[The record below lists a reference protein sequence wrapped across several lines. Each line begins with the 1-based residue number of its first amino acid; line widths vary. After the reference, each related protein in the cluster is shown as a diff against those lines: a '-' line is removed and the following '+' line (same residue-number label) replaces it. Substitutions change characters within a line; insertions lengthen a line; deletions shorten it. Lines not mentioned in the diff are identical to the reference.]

1 MPIVEVPTTTLSKG
15 ALTERLA
22 AISRKAAER
31 EDLDEVV
38 VGLGRNDDIVTV
50 NSHLERIKLQ

>member
-31 EDLDEVV
+31 EDLNEVV
-38 VGLGRNDDIVTV
+38 VGWDGTMI
-50 NSHLERIKLQ
+50 SSP